1 MPLTSSNET
10 PPYTQQSAANT
21 FFHNPDLCTLLTAT
35 LLSTTPPLNL
45 DWSKWQTWS
54 SQKQVE
60 DFPPHKAIPI
70 SCRTPSPT
78 HPLLPFRG
86 ITRSTHNAVMS
97 EHRPRAALGLDP
109 QDELATGLIV
119 LATHAK
125 CGNTHPSYSHCKV
138 DLETF
143 LAREVEDEE
152 DEKEGEGEG
161 KEVRTKR
168 HQQRTVDDTW
178 PPRRRDRIARVF
190 THHPAATHQNMY
202 DDLDGTTLYITAEAF
217 SLCSSSPLARE
228 MFLTQPP
235 QRKIRFGV
243 RYEYSPG
250 TRRYFTL
257 RNEAG
262 IRFRDLVDFFE
273 REPGMMKRPVDPDR
287 GMGLYK
293 RWLRDADFQW
303 MNRIEW
309 EFTKGVVLGGALWRK
324 ASDFEWWLIPGN
336 EDLDG

>member
-1 MPLTSSNET
+1 MTSSPSNEAPRGT
-10 PPYTQQSAANT
+10 HQTAANT
-21 FFHNPDLCTLLTAT
+21 FFHNPDLCTLLAAT

-86 ITRSTHNAVMS
+86 ITRSTHHAVML

-217 SLCSSSPLARE
+217 SLSPQSGPRI
-228 MFLTQPP
+228 P
-235 QRKIRFGV
+235 V
-243 RYEYSPG
+243 PG
-250 TRRYFTL
+250 
-257 RNEAG
+257 EAEG
-262 IRFRDLVDFFE
+262 
-273 REPGMMKRPVDPDR
+273 
-287 GMGLYK
+287 
-293 RWLRDADFQW
+293 
-303 MNRIEW
+303 
-309 EFTKGVVLGGALWRK
+309 
-324 ASDFEWWLIPGN
+324 
-336 EDLDG
+336 